1 MASEGLEIQR
11 LLTFAK
17 PCALIGS
24 SGAFFTPCIG
34 TGGSPVMNL
43 FWEIGTMADPLS
55 VVVRTA
61 DFIREF
67 ERLPPHRFRYK
78 AFRFVSNPSYQ

>member
-1 MASEGLEIQR
+1 MS
-11 LLTFAK
+11 
-17 PCALIGS
+17 
-24 SGAFFTPCIG
+24 
-34 TGGSPVMNL
+34 L
-43 FWEIGTMADPLS
+43 FWEIGTMADPLP

-67 ERLPPHRFRYK
+67 ERLTPHRFRYK